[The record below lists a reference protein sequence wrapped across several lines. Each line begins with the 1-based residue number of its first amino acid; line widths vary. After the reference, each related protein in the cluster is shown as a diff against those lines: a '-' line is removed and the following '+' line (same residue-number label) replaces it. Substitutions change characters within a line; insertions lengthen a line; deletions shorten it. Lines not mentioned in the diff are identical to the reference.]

1 MKQDPCTVKGSIELF
16 NYINKLQTYK
26 LKHLI
31 QQSQSLDIK
40 KKKKAGALLLEDFL
54 GKTNDKVLN
63 FEEEMNKQSDRLF
76 KT

>member
-1 MKQDPCTVKGSIELF
+1 MKGSIELF

-31 QQSQSLDIK
+31 QQSQSLEIK
-40 KKKKAGALLLEDFL
+40 KKKKAGPLLLEDFL
-54 GKTNDKVLN
+54 GKTKEKVLS
-63 FEEEMNKQSDRLF
+63 FEDEMNMESSKIF